1 MTEAITREF
10 LSFATELADEGRAII
25 ETSFGSAPN
34 VDLKADASFVT
45 TTDRAVEKHLRER
58 IEAAYPSHGVLGEEY
73 GRTNIDSEFVWV
85 IDPIDGTAAFVAGI
99 PVYGI
104 LIAVAQAGKPWL
116 GVMDFPATS
125 ERLKGVSGQWAR
137 YYGRGAS
144 HEGLPI
150 QCRPCDNLAT
160 AYLTS
165 SNPRFLSLQEKTAF
179 ERLDQQVAFT
189 QYGGSCY
196 AYGCLARGRTDLAV
210 DGSFDAYDLFA
221 CAAIIEGAGGMVT
234 DWQGQ
239 RLDLTWHGGVLASGD
254 GRMHRQ
260 ALELLAGTSG

>member
-1 MTEAITREF
+1 MTEAIAREF

-25 ETSFGSAPN
+25 EASLGSAPN

-45 TTDRAVEKHLRER
+45 ATDRAVEKHLRER
-58 IEAAYPSHGVLGEEY
+58 IEAAYPSHGILGEEY
-73 GRTNIDSEFVWV
+73 GRTNVDREFVWV
-85 IDPIDGTAAFVAGI
+85 LDPIDGTAAFVAGI

-116 GVMDFPATS
+116 GVIDFPATG
-125 ERLKGVSGQWAR
+125 ERLQGVSGQWAR
-137 YYGRGAS
+137 HYGKGTS
-144 HEGLPI
+144 PEGMPI
-150 QCRPCDNLAT
+150 HCRSCDTLTT

-165 SNPRFLSLQEKTAF
+165 SNPRFLNPQEKIAF
-179 ERLDQQVAFT
+179 ERLDSQVAFT

-239 RLDLTWHGGVLASGD
+239 RLSLAWHGGVLASGD
-254 GRMHRQ
+254 KRMHKQ
-260 ALELLAGTSG
+260 ALALLSGSIF